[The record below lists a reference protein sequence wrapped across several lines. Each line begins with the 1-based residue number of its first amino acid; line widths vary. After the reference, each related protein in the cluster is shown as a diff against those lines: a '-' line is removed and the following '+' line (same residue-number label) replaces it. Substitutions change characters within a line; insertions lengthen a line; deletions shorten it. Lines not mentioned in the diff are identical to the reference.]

1 MVAIYRKYCI
11 KESNNNMSIRGK
23 KIT

>member
-1 MVAIYRKYCI
+1 MLALYI
-11 KESNNNMSIRGK
+11 KSYIKGSNNNMSIRGK